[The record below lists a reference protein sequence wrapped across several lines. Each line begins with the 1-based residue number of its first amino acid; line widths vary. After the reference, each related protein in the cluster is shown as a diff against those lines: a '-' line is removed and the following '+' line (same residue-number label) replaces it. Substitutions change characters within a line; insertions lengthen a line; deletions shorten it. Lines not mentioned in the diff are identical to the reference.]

1 MSHKDEAERLLDELH
16 EWQSREGE
24 TDATMITVA
33 LEAQTQATLALV
45 EAQEVANEIAGSH
58 LAMIALAT
66 AAAGVGA
73 KTMDPDDYV
82 KVYERLNP
90 IVEKGL
96 KIGGAE

>member
-1 MSHKDEAERLLDELH
+1 MSHKDEAALH
-16 EWQSREGE
+16 IEWAHSQQGRDGE
-24 TDATMITVA
+24 FDFTVRDNA
-33 LEAQTQATLALV
+33 LIANAEATLALV
-45 EAQEVANEIAGSH
+45 EAQEVANEIAGSQ
-58 LAMIALAT
+58 LAMTVLAS

-73 KTMDPDDYV
+73 KTMHPDDYA